1 MGLNNKI
8 DDVFIDNFKQVVPG
22 AIRIAKEKALK
33 KCQRANDI
41 AAVTALLDDDDFVD
55 DPDLQNSAGTIL

>member
-1 MGLNNKI
+1 M
-8 DDVFIDNFKQVVPG
+8 VPG

-33 KCQRANDI
+33 KCQRAKDI

-55 DPDLQNSAGTIL
+55 VPDLQNSAGTIL

>member
-1 MGLNNKI
+1 M
-8 DDVFIDNFKQVVPG
+8 VPG

-55 DPDLQNSAGTIL
+55 DPDLQNSAGTILLSIHVTTLNTMAVYHK